1 MGASLGQS
9 LGHPKARVEGH
20 LEVKSRVHPEA
31 GVRGHLEAGVGEP
44 LKAKFGGCHEGDPEA

>member
-31 GVRGHLEAGVGEP
+31 GVVEP